1 MASPWQEGIWK
12 WMGMLKDGI
21 VGPCH
26 APKEAALWYSP
37 SCHPGALSVRNFLFS
52 CNQHWDLLSTRSWQ
66 NSFSF
71 GRGRTGTGIISNFP
85 LVSTL
90 HTCRAALHPAPIRT
104 QSLQESITQQM
115 PGRVCSVL
123 GLCWRLGSAVNRWSL
138 MLALVPHGGLGL
150 GFSTSHSH
158 TPALVNEVFL

>member
-1 MASPWQEGIWK
+1 MPCPKGGSPLILSFLSPRCTQ
-12 WMGMLKDGI
+12 
-21 VGPCH
+21 C
-26 APKEAALWYSP
+26 KEFSIFLQPALGSTL
-37 SCHPGALSVRNFLFS
+37 HTFLAKFIFF
-52 CNQHWDLLSTRSWQ
+52 WEREDW
-66 NSFSF
+66 
-71 GRGRTGTGIISNFP
+71 TGIISNFP

-104 QSLQESITQQM
+104 QSLQESTTQQM